1 MERVLSLRVSR
12 SLAWEAACLEGC
24 WRAPVPWVAADPTD
38 SLLLPELA
46 SNICPEL
53 QVAAEEAGSK
63 LVKIHSKK
71 DYDSLINSG
80 QCPCHVPSA
89 TAKMAA

>member
-1 MERVLSLRVSR
+1 M
-12 SLAWEAACLEGC
+12 
-24 WRAPVPWVAADPTD
+24 
-38 SLLLPELA
+38 
-46 SNICPEL
+46 
-53 QVAAEEAGSK
+53 AAEEAGSK